1 MGGNLGI
8 GNVKHKGSLSA
19 VEATSAAKFN
29 KSGVRLGADWPN
41 MELLQLPL
49 GQHLSLA

>member
-8 GNVKHKGSLSA
+8 ENVKHKGSLSA
-19 VEATSAAKFN
+19 VEETSAAKFK
-29 KSGVRLGADWPN
+29 KSGVRLGAGWPN